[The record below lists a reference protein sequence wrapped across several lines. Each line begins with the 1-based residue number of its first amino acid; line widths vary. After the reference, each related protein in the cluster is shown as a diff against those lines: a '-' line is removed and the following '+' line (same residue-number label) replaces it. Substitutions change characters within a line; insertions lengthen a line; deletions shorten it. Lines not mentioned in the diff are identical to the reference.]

1 MKQIEISAYIS
12 LAIQIIIG
20 TISLYG
26 IKISNKLPTKYK
38 LLKDI
43 LILET
48 IVQFIEL
55 IFYSW
60 LTFNIIQ
67 KSLPNNITAYR
78 YFDWALST
86 PTMLVSTI
94 LYFKFLDGDSRSAT
108 QIILDNK
115 NDILQIIISNWIMLL
130 IGFLVE
136 IGYIPKIQGI
146 IIGFIP
152 FYYMFYKLHKFVTKD
167 KSKLIFKIMCFLW
180 SLYGF
185 AAFFNYD
192 NKNTFYNLI
201 DIVSKNFY
209 SLFIF
214 NEIYK
219 LNKLN
224 NSSKSI

>member
-1 MKQIEISAYIS
+1 MTQIEISAFIS
-12 LAIQIIIG
+12 LSIQIIIAI
-20 TISLYG
+20 ISLYG
-26 IKISNKLPTKYK
+26 IQISNKLPNQYK
-38 LLKDI
+38 LLKHI

-55 IFYSW
+55 VFYSW

-78 YFDWALST
+78 YIDWALST
-86 PTMLVSTI
+86 PTMLISTI
-94 LYFKFLDGDSRSAT
+94 LYFKFLDGDSRSAIE
-108 QIILDNK
+108 IILDNK
-115 NDILQIIISNWIMLL
+115 NDILQIIICNWIMLI

-136 IGYIPKIQGI
+136 IDYIPKIQGI

-152 FYYMFYKLHKFVTKD
+152 FYYMFYKLYKFANKD
-167 KSKLIFKIMCFLW
+167 KSKLIFKIMSILW
-180 SLYGF
+180 SLYGV
-185 AAFFNYD
+185 AAFFNYN

-214 NEIYK
+214 NEIYT
-219 LNKLN
+219 LNKNKLF
-224 NSSKSI
+224 S